1 MCFDHLISACDL
13 LRNLFDSLFQ
23 PGILLN
29 VDAALLVFALFFAVL
44 GHCFFFE
51 LTDMARHT
59 LEVLLELSDLL
70 IRLKQVLRVEVTV

>member
-1 MCFDHLISACDL
+1 LCFDHLVGTRDL

-29 VDAALLVFALFFAVL
+29 VDAALLVFTLFFAVL
-44 GHCFFFE
+44 GDCFFFE
-51 LTDMARHT
+51 LADMARHT